1 MSPVHGPNVA
11 ISPDGRA
18 DPSQTTRMDTLTFIH
33 DIRYDDLPLEVQRQ
47 AQLCLLDLCGIAA
60 GGATTRL
67 SQIICDHAAGQFPG
81 RHALPLD
88 GRTVSATGLAL
99 ALGMSI
105 DALDGHD
112 GYNPAKGHVGC
123 GLFPAVLAVAR
134 EAGTTTGTD
143 FLTTIVLG
151 YELGSRLAVALHAT
165 AEDYHTSGA
174 WIAVAAAA
182 AGARLLNLD
191 ETQTAHALGIAEYHG
206 PRSQMMRC
214 IDHPTMVKDGSGWG
228 AMAGVSAALLA
239 RDGFTGAP
247 ALTITQPPDIWTD
260 LGTRWLI
267 LEQYF
272 KPYPVCR
279 WAQAPIEA
287 ALTLRDKHTLTA
299 QDISTIEV
307 ATFHEATR
315 LATTHPKTTEEAQY
329 STSFPTAIALARGG
343 ITAADLSDDALHD
356 PEILRL
362 SEAMHMTEDAHANA
376 QFPAKRLARVT
387 LTTRDGTQHISDWTT
402 PKWDADAPPTP
413 LELQEKFHAL
423 ADPAL
428 GPARAQVLANA
439 IETLPETG
447 PDPLYE
453 QLRQP
458 INRATTPAK
467 AS

>member
-1 MSPVHGPNVA
+1 
-11 ISPDGRA
+11 
-18 DPSQTTRMDTLTFIH
+18 MDALSFIH
-33 DIRYDDLPLEVQRQ
+33 SLRYDDLPPEVQRQ
-47 AQLCLLDLCGIAA
+47 ARACLLDLCGIAA
-60 GGATTRL
+60 GGATTKL
-67 SQIICDHAAGQFPG
+67 SRIIRDHAAGQFPG

-88 GRTVSATGLAL
+88 GRPVSATGLAL
-99 ALGMSI
+99 ALGMTI

-123 GLFPAVLAVAR
+123 GLFPAALALAR
-134 EAGTTTGTD
+134 EADDISGKD

-165 AEDYHTSGA
+165 AKDYHTSGA
-174 WIAVAAAA
+174 WIAVASAA
-182 AGARLLNLD
+182 AGARLLNLT
-191 ETQTAHALGIAEYHG
+191 EEQTANALGIAEYHG

-247 ALTITQPPDIWTD
+247 ALTITQPADIWAD
-260 LGTRWLI
+260 LGSRWLI

-279 WAQAPIEA
+279 WAQAPVEA
-287 ALTLRDKHTLTA
+287 ALNLQRENTLAA
-299 QDISTIEV
+299 QDITAIDV

-315 LATTHPKTTEEAQY
+315 LATTHPKNTEEAQY

-343 ITAADLSDDALHD
+343 ITADDLSDDALQD
-356 PEILRL
+356 PDILRL
-362 SEAMHMTEDAHANA
+362 SEAMRMTEDAHANA
-376 QFPAKRLARVT
+376 NFPVKRLARVT
-387 LTTRDGTQHISDWTT
+387 LTTRDGTQHASDWTT
-402 PKWDADAPPTP
+402 PKWDAEDPPTP

-423 ADPAL
+423 ADPVL
-428 GPARAQVLANA
+428 GPARAAAIAQA
-439 IETLPETG
+439 IESLPETG
-447 PDPLYE
+447 PDPLYDA
-453 QLRQP
+453 LVQP